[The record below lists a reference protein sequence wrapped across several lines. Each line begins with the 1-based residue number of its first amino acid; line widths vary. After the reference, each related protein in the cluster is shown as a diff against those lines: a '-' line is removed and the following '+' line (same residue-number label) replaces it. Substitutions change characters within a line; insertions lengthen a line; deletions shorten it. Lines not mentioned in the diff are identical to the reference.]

1 MANSKNRDII
11 NKDIYEYNKDD
22 IVNHED
28 IIEKESK
35 IFYLNYNNK
44 NYSNKIK
51 ANEEEVGTLL
61 NQESK
66 AKNSKVLLIRI
77 INNNNLMLMYS
88 KKNNTNNLDKIEIYF
103 NEQDKIKEAN
113 KKGKSNIKKKEKNN
127 IFKYVPSNNAI
138 EDEINNIYNCHEH
151 IIAIS
156 HMKFEFID
164 KFDGILF
171 AIMSYFPKSIIIGNY
186 DDLEYFWSYDNF
198 SSLFK
203 SHF

>member
-1 MANSKNRDII
+1 
-11 NKDIYEYNKDD
+11 
-22 IVNHED
+22 
-28 IIEKESK
+28 
-35 IFYLNYNNK
+35 
-44 NYSNKIK
+44 
-51 ANEEEVGTLL
+51 
-61 NQESK
+61 
-66 AKNSKVLLIRI
+66 
-77 INNNNLMLMYS
+77 MYS

-127 IFKYVPSNNAI
+127 IFEYVPSNNAI
-138 EDEINNIYNCHEH
+138 EVEINNSYNCHEH

-156 HMKFEFID
+156 QMKFEFID

-186 DDLEYFWSYDNF
+186 DDIEYFWSYDNF

-203 SHF
+203 SHL